1 MIRLCLGALIIIARL
16 AGAQPA
22 ARELVVD
29 QRGSLTTIT
38 EALATARGG
47 DRIVVR
53 PGLYREPTLLV
64 KKRLTIAGDSGAILD
79 GEDSHAIMIVD
90 ADSVTIRGF
99 TFRAT
104 GSSQVED
111 RAALLVRDARGCRI
125 EKNDL
130 RDTYFGI
137 YLQRVRDCE
146 VRDNT
151 LHGPVRR
158 HTLGGNGIHVWQ
170 SDSVTVSNNRVR
182 GHRDGIYFEFVT
194 HGDVRDN
201 VSESNQRYGLH
212 FMFSDD
218 CTYRDNAFLANESGV
233 AVMYT
238 RRVKMIGNTFAENW
252 GGAAYG
258 LLLKDITDSEIRDNR
273 FIANT
278 VGLYMEGANRNVVAA
293 NLFEANGWGL
303 RILANAQEN
312 RVEENTFARNSFDV
326 GTNSRQNFSTFSGN
340 YWDRYRGYDLDRD
353 GFGDVPFAPVRLFAL
368 VVEQTPA
375 ALILLRSAMVDLL
388 DFAERVMPVLT
399 PQTLIDAR
407 PRMRAEGKGQRAKG
421 GATAAESRVT
431 RHESRRSKVAAAGR
445 ERR

>member
-1 MIRLCLGALIIIARL
+1 MIRISIGALIITARL
-16 AGAQPA
+16 AGAQPG

-38 EALATARGG
+38 EALATARDG

-64 KKRLTIAGDSGAILD
+64 TRRLTIAGDSGAILD
-79 GEDSHAIMIVD
+79 GEDRHAIMIVD

-99 TFRAT
+99 IFRAT
-104 GSSQVED
+104 GASQVED

-125 EKNDL
+125 EENVL
-130 RDTYFGI
+130 RDTFFGI
-137 YLQRVRDCE
+137 YLQRVRDCD
-146 VRDNT
+146 VRDNI
-151 LHGPVRR
+151 LQGPVRR
-158 HTLGGNGIHVWQ
+158 QALGGNGIHIWQ

-218 CTYRDNAFLANESGV
+218 CTYSENVFRANESGV

-238 RRVKMIGNTFAENW
+238 RRVRMFGNTFAENW
-252 GGAAYG
+252 GAAAYG

-278 VGLYMEGANRNVVAA
+278 VGLYLEGANRNVVAG
-293 NLFEANGWGL
+293 NLFETNGWAL
-303 RILANAQEN
+303 RILANSQEN
-312 RVEENTFARNSFDV
+312 RVEGNTFAANSFDV
-326 GTNSRQNFSTFSGN
+326 GTNSRQNFSTFRGN

-353 GFGDVPFAPVRLFAL
+353 GYGDVPFAPVRLFAL
-368 VVEQTPA
+368 VVEQTPP
-375 ALILLRSAMVDLL
+375 ALILLRSAVVDLL

-399 PQTLIDAR
+399 PQTLVDEK
-407 PRMRAEGKGQRAKG
+407 PRMSAERRARSSGRNGRAG
-421 GATAAESRVT
+421 SRVT
-431 RHESRRSKVAAAGR
+431 SHELRVR
-445 ERR
+445 